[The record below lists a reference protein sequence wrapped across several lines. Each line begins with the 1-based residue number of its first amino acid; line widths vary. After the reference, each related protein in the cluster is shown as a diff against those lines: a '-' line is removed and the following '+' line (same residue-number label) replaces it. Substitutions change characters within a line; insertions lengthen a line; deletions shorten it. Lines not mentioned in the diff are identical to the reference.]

1 MPMLISFQTLILILV
16 ASFWL
21 EAVTFVCLQSGWLAL
36 MKRYP
41 DWQEAPTLTLKHQ
54 SGVMGWGVY
63 MAGILTLSV
72 CPSGLQIKIWRI
84 LGWFC
89 KPIFVPWQ
97 DVRFIEKKGFFR
109 HVVKFQFGMP
119 ERGSLTVS
127 RQVARELAKVSQG
140 RLPEFGVK

>member
-1 MPMLISFQTLILILV
+1 MQISFQILILFLAV
-16 ASFWL
+16 TFWL
-21 EAVTFVCLQSGWLAL
+21 EAVTFFCLQSGWMAL

-41 DWQEAPTLTLKHQ
+41 NWDEKPYLTLPRQ

-72 CPSGLQIKIWRI
+72 CPSGLQIRIWRI

-97 DVRFIEKKGFFR
+97 DVRFIEKKGMFR
-109 HVVKFQFGMP
+109 PVVKFQFGMP

-127 RQVARELAKVSQG
+127 RRVACRLAEMSQG
-140 RLPEFGVK
+140 RLPNFRVK